1 MLLTWK
7 RALLAGIVLG
17 ILGIVVLVS
26 GVVPV
31 KASSGHWQITR
42 WFLDFASDRSVSF
55 HSRGTQPPED
65 GEQSD
70 VRLGEEIYQTNC
82 RFCHGLPG
90 KEQPPVARGMTP
102 TPPRLDRSLLE
113 KEPRELH
120 YIVQHGIKFAGMPA
134 WPVPT
139 RGDEVWP
146 VVAYLR
152 KSLEEDRET
161 FRAERT
167 EDDLAAIAKLPV
179 LQACID
185 CHGVDGASRAGKQV
199 PQLTGQAEGY
209 LRQSL
214 LAFRSS
220 ERFSGVMMPVSHDL
234 TNHEID
240 ALSKHYHEATW
251 NDVRTRVDDD
261 VADQAAIERGREL
274 ATVGDRGRKIPSCQK
289 CHGPQAENRR
299 DDYPNLAGQSKW
311 YLQQQL
317 ELFEKRSRGGART
330 ARLMHP
336 IADKLSKRDRSDLA
350 AFYASL
356 QTPAQ
361 PSEH

>member
-65 GEQSD
+65 GELRAVRLGD
-70 VRLGEEIYQTNC
+70 VRLGEEIFQTNC

-120 YIVQHGIKFAGMPA
+120 YIIQHGIKFAGMPA
-134 WPVPT
+134 WPVPA

-152 KSLEEDRET
+152 KSLE
-161 FRAERT
+161 
-167 EDDLAAIAKLPV
+167 
-179 LQACID
+179 
-185 CHGVDGASRAGKQV
+185 
-199 PQLTGQAEGY
+199 
-209 LRQSL
+209 
-214 LAFRSS
+214 
-220 ERFSGVMMPVSHDL
+220 RFSGVMMPVSHDL
-234 TNHEID
+234 TNQEID

-356 QTPAQ
+356 QTPDQ